1 MSGRTRALRLLL
13 AGLLVVW
20 CGLFLR
26 TENTAKSQVRV
37 VVLEHTGPHWTA
49 GLLYQ
54 FPEAAADASD
64 AAAEVGLCTG
74 AGDTPALALAA
85 AERELPQQASYRLCT
100 SLLLTQEITMETL
113 QTAEQFFA
121 EKPLERQSVRVVGM
135 QSSCAELLRRGKED
149 PQLPELL
156 LRAVEEAGAAAPRLY
171 ERRLGLL
178 IPLLDE
184 AAKTA
189 EEALL
194 VSETQTLR
202 LPADE
207 ARAAQLLQGRGGS
220 LAFSLDSGVVTFRRC
235 VVSVEEQN
243 GGFSVLLTGQR
254 RAGGA
259 PPSAQA
265 CEELAA
271 LCTHTVEHCWAAG
284 VDLLRLGA
292 VHRLNRGSRAG
303 ELTTKNA
310 CPQLRTDVKFMAF

>member
-1 MSGRTRALRLLL
+1 MSGRTRALHLLL

-26 TENTAKSQVRV
+26 AENTAKSQVRV
-37 VVLEHTGPHWTA
+37 VVLEYTGPHWTA

-74 AGDTPALALAA
+74 AGDTQALALAA

-113 QTAEQFFA
+113 QTAEQLFA
-121 EKPLERQSVRVVGM
+121 EKPLERQSMRVIGM
-135 QSSCAELLRRGKED
+135 ESSCAELLRRGKED
-149 PQLPELL
+149 PQLPEQL

-184 AAKTA
+184 ATA
-189 EEALL
+189 AAGDALL

-207 ARAAQLLQGRGGS
+207 ATAAQLLQGRGGS
-220 LAFSLDSGVVTFRRC
+220 LTFSLDGGVVTFRRC
-235 VVSVEEQN
+235 VISVEEGN
-243 GGFSVLLTGQR
+243 RGFSILLTGQR
-254 RAGGA
+254 RAGAA
-259 PPSAQA
+259 PPSEQA

-271 LCTHTVEHCWAAG
+271 LCTRTVEHCWAAG

-292 VHRLNRGSRAG
+292 RHCLNQGGRAE

-310 CPQLRTDVKFMAF
+310 CPQLRTDVVFLTF